1 MTRGANYAANHK
13 TRDAESAEKCDGVP
27 PGEILSIRAE
37 DQVVHAR
44 LAGDEQY
51 CTGDPV
57 WITFERYHVFE
68 KESGV
73 RLRSYPEP
81 Q

>member
-1 MTRGANYAANHK
+1 MVSGADREDGIRGTITSELRLPMKHA
-13 TRDAESAEKCDGVP
+13 T
-27 PGEILSIRAE
+27 ILSIRAAG
-37 DQVVHAR
+37 QAVHAR
-44 LAGDEQY
+44 ISGDEQY
-51 CTGDPV
+51 RIGDPV

-73 RLRSYPEP
+73 RLRSYPET